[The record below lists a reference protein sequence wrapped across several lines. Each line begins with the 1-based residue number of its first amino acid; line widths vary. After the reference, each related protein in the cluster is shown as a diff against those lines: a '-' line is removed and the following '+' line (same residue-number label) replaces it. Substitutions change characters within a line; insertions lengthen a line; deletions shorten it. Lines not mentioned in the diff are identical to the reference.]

1 MQTSQL
7 ITYMNAFW
15 DREILPTLHEYI
27 RIPNESPLF
36 DPDWRAHGH
45 MQRAVALVVDWI
57 RRQQV
62 PGSTVAVLQDGDRT
76 PLLLVDIPGTIPDTV
91 LMYGHLDKQPPMVGW
106 REGLG
111 PWTPYLDAEGRLYG
125 RGAGDDGYAVF
136 AALATVKALKDYQL
150 PHGRIVILIECSE
163 ESGSRDLPHY
173 INTYAARLGTPSLVI
188 CLDSGCGNYDQLWS
202 TTSLRGQ
209 MLITL
214 HVAVLREGVHSGL
227 ASGIVPNPFLIVRQL
242 LDRLEDINTGAIR
255 LPELHVP
262 IPEERVR
269 QAERAASVLGSALV
283 DDFPLLDGVHVLA
296 DDPVE
301 LLLNNSWRPAL
312 AVTGQDGMPSVTQAG
327 NVLLPQLT
335 YKLSL
340 RLPPSLEADKAA
352 AAVTR
357 VLEADPPFGARI
369 TVTAS
374 GTNGWNAP
382 RLAPW
387 LAEAMDSSSQ
397 EFFGKDACYLGLGGS
412 IPFMA
417 MLGER
422 FPQAQFFITGVLGPH
437 ANAHGP
443 NEFLHTPY
451 VKKLNCCLVRVV
463 EAHCRQAR
471 VGSGTGPDYRG

>member
-1 MQTSQL
+1 MLTAQLTSH
-7 ITYMNAFW
+7 INTFW
-15 DREILPTLHEYI
+15 DQEILPVLHDYI

-36 DPDWRAHGH
+36 DPDWQAHGH
-45 MQRAVALVVDWI
+45 MQRAVDLVAAWI
-57 RRQQV
+57 ARQAI
-62 PGSTVAVLQDGDRT
+62 PGGKVSLLQDGNRT
-76 PLLLVDIPGTIPDTV
+76 PLLLIDFPGDLPDTV

-106 REGLG
+106 RDDLD
-111 PWTPYLDAEGRLYG
+111 PWTPHLDAEGRLYG

-136 AALATVKALKDYQL
+136 TALATVKTLKDLGQ

-163 ESGSRDLPHY
+163 ESGSPDLPYY
-173 INTYAARLGTPSLVI
+173 INTYGASLGTPSLII

-209 MLITL
+209 MVITL
-214 HVAVLREGVHSGL
+214 QVEVLREGVHSGL
-227 ASGIVPNPFLIVRQL
+227 ASGIVPNPFLILRKL
-242 LDRLEDINTGAIR
+242 LDRLEDTDTGALR
-255 LPELHVP
+255 LPELYVP
-262 IPEERVR
+262 IPDERLR
-269 QAERAASVLGSALV
+269 QTVQAASILGGAIV
-283 DDFPLLDGVHVLA
+283 DDFPLLDTVHVLA
-296 DDPVE
+296 DNPVE

-335 YKLSL
+335 YKMSL
-340 RLPPSLEADKAA
+340 RLPPTLTADTAA

-357 VLEADPPFGARI
+357 LLQSDPPFGARV

-374 GTNGWNAP
+374 GANGWNAP
-382 RLAPW
+382 ALAPW
-387 LAEAMDSSSQ
+387 LDEVTDQSSQ
-397 EFFGKDACYLGLGGS
+397 EFFGKGACYIGLGGS

-422 FPQAQFFITGVLGPH
+422 FPEAQFLITGVLGPH

-451 VKKLNCCLVRVV
+451 AKKLNCCLVRVV
-463 EAHCRQAR
+463 AAHYQQAHER
-471 VGSGTGPDYRG
+471 SVAVRS